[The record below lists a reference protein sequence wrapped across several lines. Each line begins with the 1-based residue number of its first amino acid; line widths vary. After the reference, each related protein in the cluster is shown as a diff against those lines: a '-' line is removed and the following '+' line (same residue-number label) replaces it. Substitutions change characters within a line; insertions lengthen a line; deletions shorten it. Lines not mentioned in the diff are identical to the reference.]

1 MTETGNMGKSSEA
14 DLEEML
20 RSAESRARDAEAMMY
35 QVLSTVYKLI
45 FSERTFFLF
54 DEISMT

>member
-1 MTETGNMGKSSEA
+1 MTETGTMGKNSEA

-35 QVLSTVYKLI
+35 QVLSTDYNLI
-45 FSERTFFLF
+45 DPFL
-54 DEISMT
+54 

>member
-1 MTETGNMGKSSEA
+1 MEADTMTEVGNMGKNSEA

-45 FSERTFFLF
+45 DPFL
-54 DEISMT
+54 

>member
-1 MTETGNMGKSSEA
+1 MTETGNMGNTGKNSEA

-35 QVLSTVYKLI
+35 QVLYMYHL
-45 FSERTFFLF
+45 
-54 DEISMT
+54 

>member
-1 MTETGNMGKSSEA
+1 MTETGNMGNMGTMGNTGKNSEG

-35 QVLSTVYKLI
+35 QVLSTV
-45 FSERTFFLF
+45 
-54 DEISMT
+54 

>member
-1 MTETGNMGKSSEA
+1 MTETGNMGNMGKNSEA

-35 QVLSTVYKLI
+35 QVLYTVFLVDCP
-45 FSERTFFLF
+45 FF
-54 DEISMT
+54 